1 MARLPKQDEAP
12 RRTAFLGVHLTPA
25 ERAKIERRAASAG
38 LRVSEWQRRVM
49 LSDRAEPA
57 PAASDPKA
65 VQALRAAIIH
75 LGNNWN
81 QLTARANVTGHLP
94 SQKVLQEVGA
104 AIIAALRKVREL

>member
-1 MARLPKQDEAP
+1 MARLRKEDKAP
-12 RRTAFLGVHLTPA
+12 RRTAFIGAQLTPA
-25 ERAKIERRAASAG
+25 ERAKVERRAASSG
-38 LRVSEWQRRVM
+38 LNLSEWCRRAM

-65 VQALRAAIIH
+65 IQALRAAIIH

-81 QLTARANVTGHLP
+81 QLTARANLTGNLP

>member
-1 MARLPKQDEAP
+1 
-12 RRTAFLGVHLTPA
+12 
-25 ERAKIERRAASAG
+25 

-75 LGNNWN
+75 LGIANLAQRGDNRGSHLL
-81 QLTARANVTGHLP
+81 QHLLAGLYKMVEAR
-94 SQKVLQEVGA
+94 
-104 AIIAALRKVREL
+104 